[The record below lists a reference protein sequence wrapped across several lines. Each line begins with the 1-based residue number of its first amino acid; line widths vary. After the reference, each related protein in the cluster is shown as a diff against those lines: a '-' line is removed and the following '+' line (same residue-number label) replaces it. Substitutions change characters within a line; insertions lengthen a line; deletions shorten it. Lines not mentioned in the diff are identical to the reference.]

1 MSKVQYIPNL
11 KRFASKMQ
19 KENFRGK
26 KAQSSFPYDADY
38 LPRVETDRF
47 IHSNPIGVCGALHVN
62 NLYHFTSKVNEERK
76 LLADSVTM
84 LFDELGVDV

>member
-26 KAQSSFPYDADY
+26 RAQSSFPYDAHY

-47 IHSNPIGVCGALHVN
+47 IWSNPTTIMGALHIN
-62 NLYHFTSKVNEERK
+62 NLYHLSSEVVTRK
-76 LLADSVTM
+76 KLVS
-84 LFDELGVDV
+84 ELVDDILGL